1 MTRVAHRLADLAGL
15 VGGRLNGRVPL
26 ALNVPHVSANFE
38 RRAIEA
44 PSFELSAAGA
54 SVSGGMAARDSGNGW
69 QAQGPIRIRTA
80 ALLQSVISKL
90 SPGLEQRM
98 VFTTCGGFDEAQ
110 HDFFARTDNPVVYRY
125 DDFAMLRGAIDSL
138 AF

>member
-1 MTRVAHRLADLAGL
+1 MTTKAHDPRQAKHAVTVLFLDADATWLQRIGHYMSPFFEVLTATDESSALRTIAGRRLD
-15 VGGRLNGRVPL
+15 VV
-26 ALNVPHVSANFE
+26 VS
-38 RRAIEA
+38 
-44 PSFELSAAGA
+44 
-54 SVSGGMAARDSGNGW
+54 DSHFG
-69 QAQGPIRIRTA
+69 IRTA

-90 SPGLEQRM
+90 APGLEQRM

-110 HDFFARTDNPVVYRY
+110 HDFFARTESPVVYRY